1 MILEAEADDGVT
13 LRADVSGP
21 SDAPAVLLLH
31 SLGCDHGMWDP
42 QIKTLA
48 SSFRLVAPDARG
60 HGRSGAPGGD
70 YTLDRLGEDALF
82 VLDKAGIDRAHV
94 CGLSMGGLVA
104 QWLAIHAPARMERLV
119 LANTAS
125 RIGSQ
130 ALWQQRL
137 AAVRE
142 GGMAAIAE
150 AVLGRFFEPGFDPD
164 IVARFRDRLM
174 TIDVAGYAGCCA
186 ALRDSDLTSN
196 LGAIASPTLVITGQ
210 ADMSTPPAQ
219 GQALA
224 DAIPGARLV
233 SLPAAHLSSVEQAD
247 VFTEA
252 LLEHLTGMEPQ

>member
-21 SDAPAVLLLH
+21 QGAPPVLLLH
-31 SLGCDHGMWDP
+31 SLGCDHIMWHP
-42 QIKTLA
+42 QARALA
-48 SSFRLVAPDARG
+48 SSFRVVAPDARG

-70 YTLDRLGEDALF
+70 YTLDRLGRDALV
-82 VLDKAGIDRAHV
+82 VLDAAGIGQAHV

-104 QWLAIHAPARMERLV
+104 QWLAIHAPARIGRLV

-142 GGMAAIAE
+142 GGMAAIAD
-150 AVLGRFFEPGFDPD
+150 AVLGRFFQPGFDPD
-164 IVARFRDRLM
+164 IVARFRDRLI
-174 TIDVAGYAGCCA
+174 TTGVAGYAGCCA
-186 ALRDSDLTSN
+186 ALRDGDLTAR
-196 LGAIASPTLVITGQ
+196 LGAIASPTLVITGY
-210 ADMSTPPAQ
+210 ADTSTPPAQ

-224 DAIPGARLV
+224 DAIPRARLV
-233 SLPAAHLSSVEQAD
+233 SLAAAHLSSVEQANM
-247 VFTEA
+247 FTEA
-252 LLEHLTGMEPQ
+252 LLEHLAGTEFQ